1 MAATRSFVA
10 PLLRIAGPV
19 ALARL
24 GIIGMALVDVIVV
37 GQLAPDELPHQA
49 LGWAPTAVFLVAAIG
64 LLQGVQV
71 LAARSIGEGNKQ
83 GAGVVL
89 RRGLILA
96 VIAGVLS
103 AALMWLGGE
112 RLFTFF
118 GIEEDLAGPST
129 PVMFI
134 LAYSIPLHLLYIAGT
149 YFLEAIKKPG
159 ISTVV
164 MWLANAVN
172 LALNLLWVP
181 DLDAAN
187 TVAWAGPL
195 YDLLRETPVLSALH
209 DLAPAHGAEG
219 SAWATVGARVF
230 LAAVVL
236 LCIYF
241 LRDGVTFGVRKSK
254 GAQGHG
260 YGALLSVGAA
270 AAVSQAV
277 EAGAFSAMT
286 VIAGRISAE
295 VVAAYQILL
304 NLMAFVFMIALGLAA
319 ATAVLVSE
327 SIGRKAPQA
336 AGRAGWTGI
345 WLNAIGM
352 VIAAIVIYVFALQ
365 IGRAYTAD
373 AELAALIA
381 SLMWVCALVLLP
393 DGTQVVAASALRAR
407 SDNWFPTFSHV
418 LAYAAVMPVLGY
430 WWAEHERM
438 GVKGL
443 LLAIFASSVLSAA
456 VLLLRWWALAN
467 RAAPA
472 YLDDAPIAGIAESE
486 VRDR

>member
-1 MAATRSFVA
+1 MVATRPYAA

-71 LAARSIGEGNKQ
+71 LAARSIGEGNKL
-83 GAGVVL
+83 GAGVAL
-89 RRGLILA
+89 RRGLVLA
-96 VIAGVLS
+96 LVAGALS

-112 RLFTFF
+112 RLFTVF
-118 GIEEDLAGPST
+118 GIEAALAGPST
-129 PVMFI
+129 PVMHV
-134 LAYSIPLHLLYIAGT
+134 LAFSIPLHLLYIAGT
-149 YFLEAIKKPG
+149 FFLEAIKKPG

-172 LALNLLWVP
+172 LGLNLLWVP
-181 DLDAAN
+181 
-187 TVAWAGPL
+187 
-195 YDLLRETPVLSALH
+195 E
-209 DLAPAHGAEG
+209 HGAVG

-230 LAAVVL
+230 LAAAL
-236 LCIYF
+236 LICIYL
-241 LRDGVTFGVRKSK
+241 LRDGVAFGVRKSK
-254 GAQGHG
+254 GAKGPG
-260 YGALLSVGAA
+260 YGALLAVGAA

-286 VIAGRISAE
+286 VIAGRIGADIVS
-295 VVAAYQILL
+295 AYQILL

-327 SIGRKAPQA
+327 AIGRRAPNDA
-336 AGRAGWTGI
+336 ARAGWTGI

-352 VIAAIVIYVFALQ
+352 LIAAVVILVFSNQ

-373 AELAALIA
+373 VDLAALIA
-381 SLMWVCALVLLP
+381 SLMWICALALTP

-407 SDNWFPTFSHV
+407 SDNWFPTFSHI
-418 LAYAAVMPVLGY
+418 LAYAVVMPVLGY
-430 WWAEHERM
+430 WLAEHQGM
-438 GVKGL
+438 GVAGL
-443 LLAIFASSVLSAA
+443 LFAIVWSSVLSAL
-456 VLLLRWWALAN
+456 VLLLRWWA
-467 RAAPA
+467 
-472 YLDDAPIAGIAESE
+472 IAGKQPKAIAQTAE
-486 VRDR
+486 